1 MKKTDVQLYG
11 ITYTVRSTTDA
22 GLRDGIRQLK
32 KSIER
37 MMGEDETKKEDDDS
51 TGSEPSN

>member
-11 ITYTVRSTTDA
+11 ITYTVRATTDA
-22 GLRDGIRQLK
+22 GLREGIRQLK

-37 MMGEDETKKEDDDS
+37 MMGDDKKEEEDDS
-51 TGSEPSN
+51 TGSESSN

>member
-37 MMGEDETKKEDDDS
+37 MMEQDKPKEDTDDS

>member
-11 ITYTVRSTTDA
+11 ITYTVHATTDK

-32 KSIER
+32 RSLKR
-37 MMGEDETKKEDDDS
+37 MMDDETKED
-51 TGSEPSN
+51 EE

>member
-11 ITYTVRSTTDA
+11 ITYTVRATTDK

-32 KSIER
+32 KDIKR
-37 MMGEDETKKEDDDS
+37 MMEEDNKEETKDE
-51 TGSEPSN
+51 E

>member
-11 ITYTVRSTTDA
+11 ITYTVRATTDK

-32 KSIER
+32 KDIKR
-37 MMGEDETKKEDDDS
+37 MMEQDEKNENKDE
-51 TGSEPSN
+51 E

>member
-11 ITYTVRSTTDA
+11 ITYTVRATTDK

-32 KSIER
+32 KDIKR
-37 MMGEDETKKEDDDS
+37 MMDQDEKNENKDE
-51 TGSEPSN
+51 E

>member
-11 ITYTVRSTTDA
+11 ITYTVHATTDK

-32 KSIER
+32 RSIER
-37 MMGEDETKKEDDDS
+37 MMEEDKKEDKDN
-51 TGSEPSN
+51 G

>member
-11 ITYTVRSTTDA
+11 ITYTVRATTDK

-32 KSIER
+32 QDIER
-37 MMGEDETKKEDDDS
+37 MMGNTNETPSVSNEIKDEE
-51 TGSEPSN
+51 

>member
-1 MKKTDVQLYG
+1 MKKTDVTLYG
-11 ITYTVRSTTDA
+11 ITYTVRATTDA

-32 KSIER
+32 KSIKT
-37 MMGEDETKKEDDDS
+37 MMDQDKKEEEDDS